1 MTWGIAN
8 MQRQFLWIIVVLCS
22 TSVPNVAAEADA
34 LRRWA
39 VLAAPEVREAGVSDL
54 LTAKLSQREFELV
67 ERDQLD
73 AVLKEVKLSQLLGSQ
88 TSERLSLGA
97 RLRADVLV
105 LLSVVE
111 VDQSRLLKV
120 VISECRQGARLR
132 AEFLAWS
139 SAGKAIAPDDLA
151 TSCEQIA
158 IETRTQFAG
167 GVRELVAV
175 TPLLSKNLTREFD
188 HLQTGY
194 AALLGRAISQA
205 PGTAVVEIEEARSIR
220 QELAV
225 TGDGINDRLVPLFV
239 EGEFAMSGRSPD
251 VRVRITL
258 RLTDGQKE
266 RRKLERTEMTL
277 AQSVDWLMNNV
288 SREIAARPN
297 GSEKTPQ
304 LSREQQFEQLARRA
318 ETFSRA
324 AAFEESTAL
333 REAALLLNDDDAEQR
348 WWLIADSKRLLT
360 EMAIRVHELR
370 TAIYLETRNT
380 YRGAW
385 DLNLILDDK
394 VRQPLFEQARQR
406 AQRMEESFRWLLARR
421 AISRREATWI
431 APDIAQQWFN
441 VSGLARQEERAEFL
455 NVADHAMSAM
465 LAVYWQLDPN
475 LRVKEAHPAF
485 EHMSL
490 PGGGVAGGE
499 CRQHDRLCQV
509 ANYYWLS
516 DWEFTV
522 RGTPGQRL
530 AGWQRF
536 VKQHASRRLPS
547 DYLVMSLF
555 ALRKLPPDADDARQ
569 KFQEFCTELEQTNEP
584 LFRLYARTGR
594 LALRMCEP
602 RKSWDAAMD
611 AEAKSLQQAWD
622 EYAKSDPLFLDAVYP
637 LSIHLPPIAKEIEQ
651 VVRTGGS
658 KSYALSPN
666 TLIGVDPDPRIAFEP
681 LPDLPTPWSRWQRI
695 DDRLDVMWTVN
706 SVWTM
711 AEPNKPRLLHET
723 QGRTD
728 VILDVCCDGRLIW
741 VFTQESGLLVFMLD
755 GRRIGTLFPE
765 DAAPDAHRAT
775 DEPSLPAFGITAAQ
789 RQAAIST
796 GGRVRYVGATGLHP
810 IAPGRCLVLGTYRP
824 KQRLWIAAVSSE
836 PNGDEQPRL
845 RVQVVHEATTDA
857 QRAPVGD
864 DDNAAETFSPIWM
877 TEIPSPTPPARRL
890 LLLGRPQ
897 FFPSQIRTGR
907 RPLAVDLDSFKVS
920 VFPGRFGISEQTGE
934 PRHFG
939 SGRMI
944 YARGHSLNLL
954 SPPADSSALDW
965 TRNEL
970 VPFFPPLE
978 QREWWRMP
986 SRTFVAVGD
995 HWENPGP
1002 LWRRVFPA
1010 EERLEQLTPEP
1021 IAPRHRFRHY
1031 SLSAHYG
1038 LVAWNN
1044 GDVAYRVHFDRDTKQ
1059 PRDLAWRY
1067 PFVPPVDR
1075 ERHHRAVQSIREHG
1089 GFVDSVWQGLPNNW
1103 TLQPDGWATKVF
1115 LSDAWRGG
1123 DAGLNA
1129 LVDLHQLRELKIV
1142 QAPITNQGLAAIG
1155 RIASLRT
1162 LSLEET
1168 AANDDG
1174 LPQLSGLKELTN
1186 LRLENVIGGSAFTDA
1201 GLDLIHQLPKLE
1213 KLTVSGPGFSDS
1225 MIDNVRPKFSARPM
1239 LFRELRLLDTN
1250 ASTKKLDE
1258 LRAQQRSLNLS
1269 LQPEFISLSP

>member
-1 MTWGIAN
+1 MSRLLPVW
-8 MQRQFLWIIVVLCS
+8 LCLALGS
-22 TSVPNVAAEADA
+22 AAVDAAEVP
-34 LRRWA
+34 LHRWA
-39 VLAAPEVREAGVSDL
+39 ILAAPEVREAGISDL
-54 LTAKLSQREFELV
+54 LTAKLSEREFELV
-67 ERDQLD
+67 ERDQLE
-73 AVLKEVKLSQLLGSQ
+73 AVLKELKLSQLLGSQ

-111 VDQSRLLKV
+111 IEQSRLLKV
-120 VISECRQGARLR
+120 VIGECRQGARLR
-132 AEFLAWS
+132 AEFVPWS
-139 SAGKAIAPDDLA
+139 SAGKVAAPDELA
-151 TSCEQIA
+151 QLCEKIA
-158 IETRTQFAG
+158 VETRTQFSG
-167 GVRELVAV
+167 GVRELVAI

-205 PGTAVVEIEEARSIR
+205 PGVAVVEIDEARAIR

-225 TGDGINDRLVPLFV
+225 TGDAIKDRLVPLFV

-266 RRKLERTEMTL
+266 RRKLEREEMTL
-277 AQSVDWLMNNV
+277 PQSVDWLTNDV
-288 SREIAARPN
+288 PLEIAARPI
-297 GSEKTPQ
+297 GSEKTPRF
-304 LSREQQFEQLARRA
+304 SREQQFEQLARRA

-333 REAALLLNDDDAEQR
+333 REAALLLNEDDVEQH
-348 WWLIADSKRLLT
+348 WWLIADSRRLLN
-360 EMAIRVHELR
+360 ELAVQVYER
-370 TAIYLETRNT
+370 KQAIYLKSRNQ
-380 YRGAW
+380 YRGVW
-385 DLNLILDDK
+385 DANVALDDK
-394 VRQPLFEQARQR
+394 ERQPLFEQARQR
-406 AQRMEESFRWLLARR
+406 AQRMDDAFRWLLARR

-431 APDIAQQWFN
+431 APDIAQRWFN
-441 VSGLARQEERAEFL
+441 VSGLARQEERAEFF
-455 NVADHAMSAM
+455 NTADQAMSAM
-465 LAVYWQLDPN
+465 LAAYWQLDPL
-475 LRVKEAHPAF
+475 LRPNEAHPAF
-485 EHMSL
+485 EHMTL

-522 RGTPGQRL
+522 RGTPSQRL
-530 AGWQRF
+530 GGWQQF
-536 VKQHASRRLPS
+536 VKQHVSRRWPS
-547 DYLVMSLF
+547 DHLVMSLF
-555 ALRKLPPDADDARQ
+555 AVRKLPPDADDARQ
-569 KFQEFCTELEQTNEP
+569 KFREFCSELEQTNEP

-602 RKSWDAAMD
+602 RKSWDSAMD

-622 EYAKSDPLFLDAVYP
+622 EYAKSDPLFVDAIFP
-637 LSIHLPPIAKEIEQ
+637 LSLHVPVIVKEIEQ

-658 KSYALSPN
+658 KTYALSRN

-695 DDRLDVMWTVN
+695 HDRLDVMWTVN

-711 AEPNKPRLLHET
+711 AESNKPRLLHET
-723 QGRTD
+723 QARTD
-728 VILDVCCDGRLIW
+728 MILDVCCDGRLIW
-741 VFTQESGLLVFMLD
+741 VFTQESGLLAFTLD

-775 DEPSLPAFGITAAQ
+775 NEPALPAFGITAAQ
-789 RQAAIST
+789 RQAAVST

-824 KQRLWIAAVSSE
+824 KQRLWIAAVSTE
-836 PNGDEQPRL
+836 ANGDEQPRL

-864 DDNAAETFSPIWM
+864 DDNAAETFTPIWM
-877 TEIPSPTPPARRL
+877 TEMPAPTPPARRL

-897 FFPSQIRTGR
+897 FLSQVRTGR
-907 RPLAVDLDSFKVS
+907 RPLAVDLESFEVS

-954 SPPADSSALDW
+954 QPPADPLALDW

-970 VPFFPPLE
+970 VPFFPPQD
-978 QREWWRMP
+978 QREWWRIP

-1010 EERLEQLTPEP
+1010 DERLEQLTPEP

-1044 GDVAYRVHFDRDTKQ
+1044 GDIAYRVHFNRDARQ
-1059 PRDLAWRY
+1059 PRELAWLY
-1067 PFVPPVDR
+1067 PFVPPLDR
-1075 ERHHRAVQSIREHG
+1075 ERHHRAVQSIRERG
-1089 GFVDSVWQGLPNNW
+1089 GFVDAVWQGLPNNW

-1129 LVDLHQLRELKIV
+1129 LADLHQLRELKIV
-1142 QAPITNQGLAAIG
+1142 QAPITNQGLEAIG

-1168 AANDDG
+1168 AATDDG

-1213 KLTVSGPGFSDS
+1213 KLTVSGPGFTDA
-1225 MIDNVRPKFSARPM
+1225 MIDNVSQKFAVRPM

-1258 LRAQQRSLNLS
+1258 LRAQRRSLNLS